1 MSKRSMTRREF
12 IKSTAV
18 AVVVAPAIVP
28 SGVLGRNAPS
38 NRVNLAAIGVG
49 GRGAGNVWQD
59 FVTTQE
65 DMRLVAACDCFA
77 SRREGFAAKVNEFYG
92 GNVCKPMADW
102 REVLARKDVDG
113 VIISTPDH
121 WHVPLAYHAARAKKD
136 MYVEK
141 PLGVAIAW
149 AWKLRQAVAANR
161 VIFQY
166 GTQQRSSGEFTRAV
180 ELVRNGYIGKIKHVD
195 AWCSGMRSPDWYAQV
210 FDEHFKDT
218 EPAPIPADLDY
229 DMWIGPAPM
238 KPYTK
243 SRCTEWGS
251 YHIYDYALGF
261 IAGWGAHPLDIAQ
274 WGLGMDHTSP
284 VFYEGTGE
292 IPRGGLFDT
301 VDNWDVRCRYV
312 NGVTMRF
319 MCDRVAKNV
328 EGLMDDP
335 KKRPFMDHGT
345 TFWGEGGWI
354 SVSRGALYASPKE
367 LQTARIRDDEKPV
380 IRSTSQ
386 GRNFVECMRTRR
398 PTVNPLESAIRSD
411 TISHMSDIAIRLGRP
426 VRWDPERERI
436 IGDKEA
442 AKKLNRPMRKPWRM

>member
-1 MSKRSMTRREF
+1 
-12 IKSTAV
+12 
-18 AVVVAPAIVP
+18 
-28 SGVLGRNAPS
+28 
-38 NRVNLAAIGVG
+38 
-49 GRGAGNVWQD
+49 
-59 FVTTQE
+59 
-65 DMRLVAACDCFA
+65 
-77 SRREGFAAKVNEFYG
+77 
-92 GNVCKPMADW
+92 
-102 REVLARKDVDG
+102 
-113 VIISTPDH
+113 
-121 WHVPLAYHAARAKKD
+121 
-136 MYVEK
+136 
-141 PLGVAIAW
+141 
-149 AWKLRQAVAANR
+149 
-161 VIFQY
+161 
-166 GTQQRSSGEFTRAV
+166 
-180 ELVRNGYIGKIKHVD
+180 
-195 AWCSGMRSPDWYAQV
+195 MRSPDWYAQV